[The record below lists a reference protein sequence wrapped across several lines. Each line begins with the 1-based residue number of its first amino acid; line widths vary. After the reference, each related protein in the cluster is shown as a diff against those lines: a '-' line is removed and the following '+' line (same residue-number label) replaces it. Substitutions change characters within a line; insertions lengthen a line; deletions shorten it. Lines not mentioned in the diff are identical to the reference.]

1 MELAALTLIFLAS
14 NIATIIPLV
23 SHWVA
28 LQPQSRID
36 DILTP
41 VADLIPPPL
50 AEADTLILSPAAVR
64 AARRH

>member
-23 SHWVA
+23 AHWVA

-50 AEADTLILSPAAVR
+50 AEADTLILSPDAVR